1 MRTRTASVRAS
12 RGLFCFLRA
21 QEQMSHYGF
30 LIIKTLVTDLSP
42 AAQVNECHY
51 QALAKQARD
60 LYGLL

>member
-1 MRTRTASVRAS
+1 
-12 RGLFCFLRA
+12 
-21 QEQMSHYGF
+21 MSHYGF